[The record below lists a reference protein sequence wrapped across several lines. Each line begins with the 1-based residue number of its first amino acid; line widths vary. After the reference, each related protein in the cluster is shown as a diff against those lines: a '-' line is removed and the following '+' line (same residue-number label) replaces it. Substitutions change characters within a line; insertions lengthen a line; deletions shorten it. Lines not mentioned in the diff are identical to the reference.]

1 MEQPHNPYDVSAVG
15 EKALVSAILLVVTI
29 PVFYGAEGM
38 IRQHVAAPWLVTR
51 WDTRIPL
58 VPAAAWVYMSWY
70 LAPWF
75 VLAAPA
81 QQFRR
86 VATSVALAFVFC
98 MICYVLVPVSIER
111 PIVLGQTLSERALR
125 FLYRHDPPWNIF
137 PSFHAAL
144 CAVLWRSA
152 AGGWP
157 VQWLMRIWMAAIFA
171 ACVLTKQHN
180 ILDIPAGIAV
190 GSSAVT
196 AAGAVLRRF
205 ERTDSPGE
213 TAGR

>member
-1 MEQPHNPYDVSAVG
+1 MEQPRNPNDVNAVG
-15 EKALVSAILLVVTI
+15 EKALVSAVLLVVTI

-51 WDTRIPL
+51 WDSRIPL

-81 QQFRR
+81 RRFRR
-86 VATSVALAFVFC
+86 VATSVTLAFAFC
-98 MICYVLVPVSIER
+98 MICYVLLPVSIER

-125 FLYRHDPPWNIF
+125 FLYLHDPPWNIF

-152 AGGWP
+152 AGGLPARWA
-157 VQWLMRIWMAAIFA
+157 MRIWMAAICG

-180 ILDIPAGIAV
+180 LLDIPVGIAV
-190 GSSAVT
+190 GGGAVT
-196 AAGAVLRRF
+196 VAGVVLRRL
-205 ERTDSPGE
+205 ERTDSPAE
-213 TAGR
+213 TAMR